1 VGAHIDAPPIDG
13 SARQKLAWL
22 MGIVLTLLLLASAA
36 ATGAIINH
44 ESRLATHDT
53 QLSAMQV
60 SLVRIE
66 AKLDRVIE
74 RQWQ

>member
-1 VGAHIDAPPIDG
+1 
-13 SARQKLAWL
+13 